1 MHSPSHVLPQLQSYQ
16 PVKISQE
23 NCVLQFFSIGPTH
36 KIYFATTF
44 CLPSLIVSVFHSK
57 LHKN

>member
-44 CLPSLIVSVFHSK
+44 CLPFLIHSK
-57 LHKN
+57 LHKK